1 MQPGRKQEPRSTS
14 WLLSQREDIPF
25 FFFFFLQEEKRG
37 GGRKGGG
44 RGGRGGWHFEGE
56 ARVIVPKPQGG
67 SDRKRQGW
75 WIETTLGGEG
85 DCGDPR
91 CSQRPCEPLDSLS
104 GLSAACR
111 EREVGEKGVR
121 GEGKVNRGGG
131 FYVSRQ

>member
-1 MQPGRKQEPRSTS
+1 MKVASC
-14 WLLSQREDIPF
+14 
-25 FFFFFLQEEKRG
+25 
-37 GGRKGGG
+37 
-44 RGGRGGWHFEGE
+44 
-56 ARVIVPKPQGG
+56 VIAPKPQGG